1 MAAVKTLCVRNLPGS
16 NDAAHRKKA
25 RCPGA
30 LGVFRYTLSLCG
42 GGRLCPPTES
52 SVFSGIYGGFA
63 ISQRTDVGIG
73 PYNGARVQNTTRI
86 RIIYTIV
93 PPAMDKSILTATNSR
108 LPP

>member
-1 MAAVKTLCVRNLPGS
+1 MSFQIHPKPLWGRTTLS
-16 NDAAHRKKA
+16 AHRKQ
-25 RCPGA
+25 C
-30 LGVFRYTLSLCG
+30 
-42 GGRLCPPTES
+42 
-52 SVFSGIYGGFA
+52 FSGIYGGFA
-63 ISQRTDVGIG
+63 ISQRADVGIG